1 MQLNDD
7 FQSAFSADTI
17 ALMGI
22 EPSSGRV
29 PTSIDVKP
37 VS

>member
-17 ALMGI
+17 ALKGI
-22 EPSSGRV
+22 ELTADLSFSKDG
-29 PTSIDVKP
+29 
-37 VS
+37 